1 MVHDDAAIRG
11 RKMFNFAHEA
21 EYRCCNLAMHS
32 SSQIG
37 HLSIDAV
44 SAAFSKRLIV
54 GCNEASKRRKAM
66 KVVVLVVLFAA
77 SALAQ
82 SPVDASSAACGPG
95 NVSFKVKLDE
105 SPHAL
110 AQPDQGKARAYFFH
124 DSGTDSTLGY
134 PTVKL
139 AMDGAW
145 VGANHG
151 NSYFSL
157 SVEPGEHHL
166 CVTLQSSVVAQR
178 VELAHFTAEARKVY
192 YYRTRLVMSRSIE
205 LLELEPIDGDQGKYL
220 VASLPLS
227 VSSPKK

>member
-1 MVHDDAAIRG
+1 
-11 RKMFNFAHEA
+11 
-21 EYRCCNLAMHS
+21 
-32 SSQIG
+32 
-37 HLSIDAV
+37 
-44 SAAFSKRLIV
+44 
-54 GCNEASKRRKAM
+54 M
-66 KVVVLVVLFAA
+66 KVFALVMLFAA
-77 SALAQ
+77 SAFAQ
-82 SPVDASSAACGPG
+82 STSDASTAACGPE

-110 AQPDQGKARAYFFH
+110 TPPDQGKARVYFFH
-124 DSGTDSTLGY
+124 DAGTGSTIGY

-157 SVEPGEHHL
+157 SVEPGEHHV
-166 CVTLQSSVVAQR
+166 CVTLQSSLVAQR
-178 VELAHFTAEARKVY
+178 VELGHFAAEAGKVY
-192 YYRTRLVMSRSIE
+192 FYRTRLVMSRAVE